1 MRSQSMG
8 ISELQ
13 LLCSNWKITATD
25 MKNVPTIRKNERCL
39 RVNCFCSFPP
49 QYNWCRIPL
58 SPLQLTGGWMGKR
71 PDVCGFDLGLGI
83 GMSHAQIH
91 LLPRPYEIQK
101 SQCVILL

>member
-1 MRSQSMG
+1 
-8 ISELQ
+8 
-13 LLCSNWKITATD
+13 
-25 MKNVPTIRKNERCL
+25 
-39 RVNCFCSFPP
+39 
-49 QYNWCRIPL
+49 
-58 SPLQLTGGWMGKR
+58 MGKR